1 MTQAA
6 ARGAGF
12 LLQPR
17 DIVAL
22 PALDRN
28 RDGRDLRQRRFGIDA
43 PVGEDPFG
51 DVIAS
56 GMAVSPLIQRVK
68 ACTLPASTFRIFP
81 VDFDARS
88 DAKKYAASAISS
100 G

>member
-68 ACTLPASTFRIFP
+68 ACTLPASLP

-100 G
+100 E